1 MTEKSSALSVCSVF
15 NSGFLVINNTPTRPN
30 IFRAFPA
37 TGRLGF
43 PHVVLPI
50 RFDQAKPFLTLGLA
64 LAAWLVLPVV
74 FISFLR
80 VSFFEMQA
88 PIDATVSYTR
98 DLQDYWSL
106 RNHSKNELIEAGR
119 DLARLNASYELKVQE
134 NIALHNDLVRLEGL
148 LRLPSFENYR
158 AEPARVAR
166 RDFSSWWQRLIIRK
180 GGNYGLT
187 VGAPVIFTG
196 GVVGRVSEVH
206 AYTAVVDL
214 ISSPEVRLAA
224 TLEGDTRPISY
235 QGTLSTTFG
244 PAPRRGSSLC
254 RSTSSFL
261 PSQAKRLV
269 TSGLGG
275 VFPPGLVIGTLTKVE
290 ASADGLFKTGEVQL
304 DPRLAELTEV
314 TVLVP
319 LAPQEAKPTQP

>member
-1 MTEKSSALSVCSVF
+1 
-15 NSGFLVINNTPTRPN
+15 
-30 IFRAFPA
+30 
-37 TGRLGF
+37 
-43 PHVVLPI
+43 VLPT

-74 FISFLR
+74 CQSFLR

-88 PIDATVSYTR
+88 PVDTAVSYTR
-98 DLQDYWSL
+98 DLQDFWSL
-106 RNHSKNELIEAGR
+106 RNHSKYELIEAGH

-134 NIALHNDLVRLEGL
+134 NIALHNELVRLEGL

-180 GGNYGLT
+180 GSNYGLT

-224 TLEGDTRPISY
+224 TIEDDTRPISY
-235 QGTLSTTFG
+235 QGALSTTFG
-244 PAPRRGSSLC
+244 PARGVAEYVPLDLFILSNQ
-254 RSTSSFL
+254 T
-261 PSQAKRLV
+261 KRLV

-275 VFPPGLVIGTLTKVE
+275 VFPPGLVIGTLTKVN
-290 ASADGLFKTGEVQL
+290 ASSDGLFKTGEVLL

-319 LAPQEAKPTQP
+319 LEPQDAKPAQP

>member
-1 MTEKSSALSVCSVF
+1 
-15 NSGFLVINNTPTRPN
+15 
-30 IFRAFPA
+30 
-37 TGRLGF
+37 
-43 PHVVLPI
+43 
-50 RFDQAKPFLTLGLA
+50 
-64 LAAWLVLPVV
+64 
-74 FISFLR
+74 LR

-88 PIDATVSYTR
+88 PVDTAVSYAR
-98 DLQDYWSL
+98 GLQDFWAQH
-106 RNHSKNELIEAGR
+106 NHSKTELIEAGR
-119 DLARLNASYELKVQE
+119 DLARLNAAYELKVQE
-134 NIALHNDLVRLEGL
+134 NTALHAEIAHLEGL

-180 GGNYGLT
+180 GSNYGLT

-224 TLEGDTRPISY
+224 TLEDDTRPISY
-235 QGTLSTTFG
+235 QGALTTSFG
-244 PAPRRGSSLC
+244 PARGVVEFVPLDIFMLSDQ
-254 RSTSSFL
+254 T
-261 PSQAKRLV
+261 KRVV

-275 VFPPGLVIGTLTKVE
+275 VFPAGLVIGTLTKVN
-290 ASADGLFKTGEVQL
+290 ASADGLFKTGEVEL

-319 LAPQEAKPTQP
+319 LEPAEAKPAQP

>member
-1 MTEKSSALSVCSVF
+1 M
-15 NSGFLVINNTPTRPN
+15 
-30 IFRAFPA
+30 
-37 TGRLGF
+37 
-43 PHVVLPI
+43 LPI

-64 LAAWLVLPVV
+64 LAAWLVLPV
-74 FISFLR
+74 FFKSFLR

-88 PIDATVSYTR
+88 PVDTAVSYTR
-98 DLQDYWSL
+98 DLKDFWSL

-134 NIALHNDLVRLEGL
+134 NVALHAEIDHLDGL

-180 GGNYGLT
+180 GSNYGLT
-187 VGAPVIFTG
+187 VGAPVIYTG
-196 GVVGRVSEVH
+196 GVVGRISEVH

-224 TLEGDTRPISY
+224 TLEDDTRPISY
-235 QGTLSTTFG
+235 QGALTSSFG
-244 PAPRRGSSLC
+244 PARGVVEYVPLDIFMLSNQT
-254 RSTSSFL
+254 R
-261 PSQAKRLV
+261 RLV

-275 VFPPGLVIGTLTKVE
+275 VFPPGLVIGTLTGVS

-319 LAPQEAKPTQP
+319 LEPAEAKPAPPAP